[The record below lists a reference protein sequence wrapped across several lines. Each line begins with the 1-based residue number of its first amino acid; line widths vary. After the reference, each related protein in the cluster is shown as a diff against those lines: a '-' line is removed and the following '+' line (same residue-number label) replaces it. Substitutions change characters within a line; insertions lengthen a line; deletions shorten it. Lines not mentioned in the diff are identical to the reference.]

1 MFQFVIS
8 DIDLS
13 NYLILFISFQT
24 ELQWWY
30 TIWWTHLLRCRIMEL
45 PFQLHRWS
53 QVIQIDFLSHELFV
67 RLAWLK
73 VYSGN
78 VLYFQVLLGLCSFFT
93 IALGGL
99 LIGVIYG
106 LITALVT
113 KTTTEGKHYKLM
125 TRAYRNFI
133 TFRIQGITKSCY
145 YFSLIFW

>member
-1 MFQFVIS
+1 MMNTFAEMSHNGIAIPVTQVIS
-8 DIDLS
+8 SDTDRFFVS
-13 NYLILFISFQT
+13 
-24 ELQWWY
+24 
-30 TIWWTHLLRCRIMEL
+30 C
-45 PFQLHRWS
+45 
-53 QVIQIDFLSHELFV
+53 FV

-133 TFRIQGITKSCY
+133 TSKV
-145 YFSLIFW
+145 